1 MGSVQQ
7 LTPLAQHL
15 YLNSFLNLTE
25 KLSQI
30 TMPKGSGLTK
40 PMKLSAELADIVGKK
55 EASRAECI
63 KQLWAY
69 LKRTTSKIP
78 KTSNSSSPTRR
89 WPRSS
94 ATTKSV
100 PSEWPSSSPPI
111 CLKLLY
117 IFITYPKLN
126 ADHQYFNRRRHFFEK
141 KMCVLIKMN
150 AITDYYLLNY
160 MYSKIKSILY
170 F

>member
-69 LKRTTSKIP
+69 LKKNNLQDP
-78 KTSNSSSPTRR
+78 
-89 WPRSS
+89 
-94 ATTKSV
+94 
-100 PSEWPSSSPPI
+100 E
-111 CLKLLY
+111 
-117 IFITYPKLN
+117 
-126 ADHQYFNRRRHFFEK
+126 NRQFFTPDK
-141 KMCVLIKMN
+141 KMAKVFGN
-150 AITDYYLLNY
+150 D
-160 MYSKIKSILY
+160 KIRAFGMAKFLSAHLS
-170 F
+170 

>member
-1 MGSVQQ
+1 MGSAPAYSIGS
-7 LTPLAQHL
+7 TPIPKFF
-15 YLNSFLNLTE
+15 FLNLTE
-25 KLSQI
+25 KSSQI

-69 LKRTTSKIP
+69 LKKNNLQDPENKQFFIPDKKMAKVFGNDKIRAFGMA
-78 KTSNSSSPTRR
+78 KFL
-89 WPRSS
+89 S
-94 ATTKSV
+94 AH
-100 PSEWPSSSPPI
+100 
-111 CLKLLY
+111 L
-117 IFITYPKLN
+117 
-126 ADHQYFNRRRHFFEK
+126 FEK

-160 MYSKIKSILY
+160 MYSKIKSIL
-170 F
+170 